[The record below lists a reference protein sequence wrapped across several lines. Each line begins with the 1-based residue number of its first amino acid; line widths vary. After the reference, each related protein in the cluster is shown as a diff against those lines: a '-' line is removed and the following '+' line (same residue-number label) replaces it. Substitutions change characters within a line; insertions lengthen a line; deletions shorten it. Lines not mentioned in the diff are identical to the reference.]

1 MGLEERK
8 EGNRNWIAEV
18 TEETSGRD
26 GSVHCLGCAQLSRFT
41 IVQFVYLTCVKLIV
55 HQLYLNKLLKETLCL
70 IHFCIAYSRIKFLS
84 QGCFGKKFILILD
97 YAMEMYPWVMLLF
110 NCSVMSHS
118 LWHHG
123 LQHTRLPCPS
133 LSPRVYSNS
142 CPLSQWCLSTISSS
156 LASFSSCPQSSP
168 ASGSIPMSYLFTS
181 GGQSIGAS
189 ASALVLPMKS
199 RLISFIIDWFDFL
212 SLQVTLR
219 SLLQHHDSKASIL
232 QHSASFTVLL
242 SHL

>member
-1 MGLEERK
+1 
-8 EGNRNWIAEV
+8 
-18 TEETSGRD
+18 
-26 GSVHCLGCAQLSRFT
+26 
-41 IVQFVYLTCVKLIV
+41 
-55 HQLYLNKLLKETLCL
+55 
-70 IHFCIAYSRIKFLS
+70 
-84 QGCFGKKFILILD
+84 
-97 YAMEMYPWVMLLF
+97 MEMYPWVMLLLF

-123 LQHTRLPCPS
+123 LQHIRLPCPS

-142 CPLSQWCLSTISSS
+142 CPLSQWCLSTISFS

-168 ASGSIPMSYLFTS
+168 ASGSIPMSCLFTS
-181 GGQSIGAS
+181 VGQSIGAS

-212 SLQVTLR
+212 SVQVTLR
-219 SLLQHHDSKASIL
+219 SLLQHHDLKASIL
-232 QHSASFTVLL
+232 QHSASFKVLL